1 MNPPRHRRLNEAEI
15 LALFRRRLGVGE
27 PTQWNLAGTT
37 DDAAIVPLARLRQ
50 GPGRRRSRADALVAT
65 QDGLI
70 EGVHFR
76 LDYFTPGEALTRCL
90 TTNLSDLAAMGAE
103 PVGALVN
110 LGLAQGQNRENF
122 VVELADALRAAM
134 RRYHFTVFGGDVIR
148 APALTISVTML
159 GRLVAARALLRSGTR
174 VGDAVYLS
182 GSVGAAS
189 LGLKVSEAARRRKR
203 PKPGERPQDYPASVK
218 RLTNP
223 RPRLKLGRLLAEEA
237 LATSCIDLSDSL
249 SKSLLLIA
257 EASGVGM
264 RLAFQ
269 QRWLHPEVRRFYRG
283 RSPRELAEVALAA
296 EEDLEL
302 LFTVPRRKESK
313 LMELAPRGLIHLG
326 EVAERKRGVTVQA
339 DDLSIAVTE
348 TGFEHF

>member
-1 MNPPRHRRLNEAEI
+1 MKPAGDSGLSEAEI
-15 LALFRRRLGVGE
+15 LALFRHRLGVRA
-27 PTQWNLAGTT
+27 PTRLNLAGTT
-37 DDAAIVPLARLRQ
+37 DDAALLPLARLREVSSLAGQ
-50 GPGRRRSRADALVAT
+50 RADALVAT

-76 LDYFTPGEALTRCL
+76 LDYFTPGQALARCL
-90 TTNLSDLAAMGAE
+90 VTNLSDLAAMGAE
-103 PVGALVN
+103 PVGVLVN
-110 LGLAQGQNRENF
+110 LGLAKRQNREGF
-122 VVELADALRAAM
+122 VIELADALCKAM
-134 RRYHFTVFGGDVIR
+134 RRYGFTVFGGDVIR

-159 GRLVAARALLRSGTR
+159 GRLIAAEALLRSGAR

-182 GSVGAAS
+182 GAVGAAS
-189 LGLKVSEAARRRKR
+189 LGLRLLEAARRREKVI
-203 PKPGERPQDYPASVK
+203 PAQRPQDYPASVK

-223 RPRLKLGRLLAEEA
+223 RPRLKLGRLLAEQQ

-264 RLAFQ
+264 RLAFER
-269 QRWLHPEVRRFYRG
+269 RWLHPEVRRFYG
-283 RSPRELAEVALAA
+283 KRSERELVEVALAA

-302 LFTVPRRKESK
+302 LFTVPRRKLK
-313 LMELAPRGLIHLG
+313 RLQRLVPRGLIRLG
-326 EVAERKRGVTVQA
+326 EVVDRGEGVTVET
-339 DDLSIAVTE
+339 DDSSIAVVE